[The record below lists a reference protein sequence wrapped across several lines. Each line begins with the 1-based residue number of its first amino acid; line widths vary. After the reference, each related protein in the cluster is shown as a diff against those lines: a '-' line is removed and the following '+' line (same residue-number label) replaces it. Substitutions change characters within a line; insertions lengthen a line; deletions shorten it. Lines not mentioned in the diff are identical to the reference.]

1 MEATKGGKPRRT
13 AAPWYRDSLF
23 LCLATAIFV
32 ADQITK
38 HLVRT
43 NLVPYLDSIPYEG
56 PIRIVHVYN
65 SGAAF
70 GLFQDFTF
78 PLIIASLVGIGVL
91 LLVYRNSSNPSLLLR
106 LSLGLQVGGAGGNLL
121 DRVRLGHVTDFIDI
135 GPWPVFNVADASIVV
150 GIFMLAWVLLRGGYG
165 QGPRQISH
173 SILDCPFCDWPMV
186 TVPRGRRC
194 NNCGVIERVEMLP
207 NRRRFWDNIEMERSA
222 RPQPDANSP

>member
-1 MEATKGGKPRRT
+1 MEAAKGANSPAS

-23 LCLATAIFV
+23 LLLATAVFV

-43 NLVPYLDSIPYEG
+43 TLVYGQSIPYEG
-56 PIRIVHVYN
+56 PVRIIHVYN

-70 GLFQDFTF
+70 GLFRDLTI
-78 PLIIASLVGIGVL
+78 PLIAASLLGIGIL

-121 DRVRLGHVTDFIDI
+121 DRVRLGHVTDFLDI

-150 GIFMLAWVLLRGGYG
+150 GIFMLAWVLLRGDYG
-165 QGPRQISH
+165 RRTHDTTPV
-173 SILDCPFCDWPMV
+173 LPDCPFCDWSMM

-194 NNCGVIERVEMLP
+194 INCGAVELLEVLP
-207 NRRRFWDNIEMERSA
+207 NLSERDIGPS
-222 RPQPDANSP
+222 

>member
-1 MEATKGGKPRRT
+1 MKPKRT

-23 LCLATAIFV
+23 LCLATAVFA

-38 HLVRT
+38 HFVRT

-70 GLFQDFTF
+70 GLFQDLTF
-78 PLIIASLVGIGVL
+78 PLIIASLVGIGIL
-91 LLVYRNSSNPSLLLR
+91 LLVYRNSSNPSLMLR

-150 GIFMLAWVLLRGGYG
+150 GIFMLAWVLLRGDYG
-165 QGPRQISH
+165 RGPSDTAVVP
-173 SILDCPFCDWPMV
+173 LDCPFCDWSMV
-186 TVPRGRRC
+186 NVPRGRRC
-194 NNCGVIERVEMLP
+194 INCGAIERTEVP
-207 NRRRFWDNIEMERSA
+207 PAGR
-222 RPQPDANSP
+222 DAGDR

>member
-1 MEATKGGKPRRT
+1 MEAAKGAKSPAS

-23 LCLATAIFV
+23 LLLATAVFV

-43 NLVPYLDSIPYEG
+43 NLLYGQSIPYEG
-56 PIRIVHVYN
+56 PVRIIHVYN

-70 GLFQDFTF
+70 GLFRDLTI
-78 PLIIASLVGIGVL
+78 PLIVASLLGIGIL

-121 DRVRLGHVTDFIDI
+121 DRVRLGHVTDFLDI

-150 GIFMLAWVLLRGGYG
+150 GIFMLAWVLLRGDYG
-165 QGPRQISH
+165 RGNRDTAPAP
-173 SILDCPFCDWPMV
+173 LDCPFCDWSMM

-194 NNCGVIERVEMLP
+194 INCGAMELLEVLPSPSERDIGP
-207 NRRRFWDNIEMERSA
+207 S
-222 RPQPDANSP
+222 

>member
-1 MEATKGGKPRRT
+1 MEAAKGAKSPAS

-23 LCLATAIFV
+23 LLLATAVFV

-43 NLVPYLDSIPYEG
+43 NLLYGQSIPYEG
-56 PIRIVHVYN
+56 PVRIIHVYN

-70 GLFQDFTF
+70 GLFRDLTI
-78 PLIIASLVGIGVL
+78 PLIVASLLGIGIL

-121 DRVRLGHVTDFIDI
+121 DRVRLGHVTDFLDI

-150 GIFMLAWVLLRGGYG
+150 GIFMLAWVLLRGDYG
-165 QGPRQISH
+165 KGNYGRGTHDTESVL
-173 SILDCPFCDWPMV
+173 LDCPFCDWSMM

-194 NNCGVIERVEMLP
+194 INCGAMELLEVLPSPSERDIGP
-207 NRRRFWDNIEMERSA
+207 S
-222 RPQPDANSP
+222 